1 MQKKRGWILALSVLV
16 VMGSFGCRRWRGA
29 PDDDDFPPAYLEH
42 GWHGSPDFRHGDD
55 PLARRFDYSRTL
67 DVHFDDVLFGFD
79 SSQVTSGEQ
88 SKIEEVAAYMRRHPQ
103 AKAIVEGHTCDIGS
117 REYNMALGERRA
129 LAARAYLV
137 QLGIEPARI
146 QTLSY
151 GKENPLHHGTS
162 EAERRLN
169 RRAAFKMV
177 E

>member
-1 MQKKRGWILALSVLV
+1 MQNKKGLIFALSVLV
-16 VMGSFGCRRWRGA
+16 VLGSFGCRRWPGA
-29 PDDDDFPPAYLEH
+29 TDAEDFPPAHLDN
-42 GWHGSPDFRHGDD
+42 GWHGSPGFRHDDD
-55 PLARRFDYSRTL
+55 PLAQRFDYSRAL
-67 DVHFDDVLFGFD
+67 DIRFDDVLFGFD

-88 SKIEEVAAYMRRHPQ
+88 SKVEEVAAYMRRNPQ
-103 AKAIVEGHTCDIGS
+103 SKVVIEGHTCDIGS

-137 QLGIEPARI
+137 QLGIDPARI

-151 GKENPLHHGTS
+151 GKENPLHHGEG